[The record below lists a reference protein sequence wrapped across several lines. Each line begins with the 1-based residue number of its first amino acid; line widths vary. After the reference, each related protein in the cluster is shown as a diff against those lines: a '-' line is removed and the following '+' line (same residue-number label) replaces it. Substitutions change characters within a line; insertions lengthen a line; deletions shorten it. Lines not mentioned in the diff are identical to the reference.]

1 MKKLLIIGAVP
12 DEKNVVGYGG
22 ATVLMKNFIDFLST
36 KEVRYE
42 FVQTNKFYNKKS
54 GNPRSLVNAL
64 FFIITFF
71 VRVWFADIV
80 MFNFSDH
87 GLVNYF
93 PFLSKVA
100 KCLGKKVVLRKFGGS
115 LDIYLSKIDEK
126 KIEKVV
132 TALQQADLIFIET
145 KFGISHLECLIGK
158 TDKIHW
164 FPNVRKPAQ
173 CHKASSDF
181 NKKCVFMSHIN
192 TEKGVDELL
201 QVAKM
206 LPEGYSID
214 LYGAI
219 KEEKYRNFDFD
230 SYGVTYHGEISSKQV
245 LQLLPKYS
253 LLLLSSY
260 REGYPGIIIEALSTG
275 VPVVASNIGGIP
287 EIITDGYNGKLM
299 QPGDVQSLY
308 DAILSFDADNYAQYS
323 VNALKSFDNF
333 NSELVNV
340 RILDLIIK

>member
-1 MKKLLIIGAVP
+1 
-12 DEKNVVGYGG
+12 
-22 ATVLMKNFIDFLST
+22 
-36 KEVRYE
+36 
-42 FVQTNKFYNKKS
+42 
-54 GNPRSLVNAL
+54 
-64 FFIITFF
+64 
-71 VRVWFADIV
+71 

-93 PFLSKVA
+93 PFLSKIA
-100 KCLGKKVVLRKFGGS
+100 KRLGKKVVLRKFGGS
-115 LDIYLSKIDEK
+115 LDIYLGRVGQK

-132 TALQQADLIFIET
+132 TALQAVDLIFIET
-145 KFGISHLECLIGK
+145 KFGIAHLESLIGK
-158 TDKIHW
+158 TNKIHW

-173 CHKASSDF
+173 CHKNAADF

-206 LPEGYSID
+206 LQEGYSID

-219 KEEKYRNFDFD
+219 KEEKYRNFDFA

-245 LQLLPKYS
+245 LQLLPQYS

-260 REGYPGIIIEALSTG
+260 REGYPGIIIEALSVG

-287 EIITDGYNGKLM
+287 EIISDGYNGKLM
-299 QPGDVQSLY
+299 QPGDVESLRN
-308 DAILSFDADNYAQYS
+308 AILSFNVDNYKQYS
-323 VNALKSFDNF
+323 DNALKSFNNF

-340 RILDLIIK
+340 RILDLIINL